1 MSTTPHLFETLDMSA
16 ISRAL
21 EANPSSAM
29 LWIDTIQGNLLVFVI
44 TPWIGN
50 VTPIQAKHLRSL
62 IASNCALM
70 AWSEELNEVE
80 ILNIATLIDTD
91 WMPN

>member
-21 EANPSSAM
+21 EANPTSAM
-29 LWIDTIQGNLLVFVI
+29 LWIDTIEGRLLVFVI
-44 TPWIGN
+44 SPWVGN

-62 IASNCALM
+62 MASNCALM